1 MKGLILLEILAVGVT
16 LCVLAGA
23 RPKGKPNGT
32 LRGVGVGLIAVA
44 LLLVRCWITVP
55 PATVAALYNPVA
67 GGIQNYDLGEGWHL
81 VSPWTQVEYFSVRT
95 QAYTMSSLEREQ
107 GGQEEDAILS
117 QTKEG
122 LALNIDATVLFHISP
137 GDANKLWR
145 AVGPNYVAVI
155 VRPNAREAVRSII
168 SQYPV
173 MSVYSNAPQG
183 SEGTAGIDF
192 FPGKRQEVADQ
203 IFARLAPALKSKG
216 VTLERFLLRN
226 VDYVNPEFETSI
238 VQKQVAQQN
247 IVTQQYEAEI
257 QRVRGQANI
266 VRAEGD
272 AESIRLKAAALR
284 VQPKVVQWEM
294 VQKLPDN
301 LDVIILPDHS
311 MPMVDLREYASQAP
325 AKPAAAPQAPP
336 AATP

>member
-1 MKGLILLEILAVGVT
+1 MKGLILLEMIAAGVA
-16 LCVLAGA
+16 LYALAGA
-23 RPKGKPNGT
+23 PRKDKAAGPM
-32 LRGVGVGLIAVA
+32 RGIGVGLIVA
-44 LLLVRCWITVP
+44 TLVLGRCWITVP
-55 PATVAALYNPVA
+55 AASVAAIYNPLA
-67 GGIQNYDLGEGWHL
+67 GGIQNFDIGEGWHL
-81 VSPWTQVEYFSVRT
+81 VAPWTQVRYFSIRT
-95 QAYTMSSLEREQ
+95 QAYTMSSLERETNSQ
-107 GGQEEDAILS
+107 AEDAITS

-155 VRPNAREAVRSII
+155 VRPNVREAVRNVV

-173 MSVYSNAPQG
+173 MSVYSNAPA
-183 SEGTAGIDF
+183 SAEGTAGIDF

-203 IFARLAPALKSKG
+203 VFARLAPVLKEKG

-226 VDYVNPEFETSI
+226 VDYTNPEFEASI

-257 QRVRGQANI
+257 QRVRAQANI
-266 VRAEGD
+266 VRAQGD
-272 AESIRLKAAALR
+272 AEAIRLKGAALR

-294 VQKLPDN
+294 IQKLPDD
-301 LDVIILPDHS
+301 LEVVILPDRS
-311 MPMVDLREYASQAP
+311 MPMVDLRDYAAP
-325 AKPAAAPQAPP
+325 TPAPQATSQSQPQQP
-336 AATP
+336 